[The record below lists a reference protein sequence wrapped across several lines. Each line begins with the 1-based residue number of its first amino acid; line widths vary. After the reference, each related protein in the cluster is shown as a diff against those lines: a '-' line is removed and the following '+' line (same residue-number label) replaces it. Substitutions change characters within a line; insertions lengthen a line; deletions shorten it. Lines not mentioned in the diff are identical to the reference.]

1 MLTTVGSFLQG
12 LSSGVRWGFLALFI
26 TFLLLL
32 FEGSGMLSRFT
43 EGHPKI
49 RKAMAIAFWI
59 LLVITIFLIIFW
71 NIHPT
76 IDTTAGRLDNIQNTL
91 NSILNKLDD
100 IEEALE
106 NLK

>member
-1 MLTTVGSFLQG
+1 MLTTISSFLQG
-12 LSSGVRWGFLALFI
+12 LSSSIRWSSLALLI
-26 TFLLLL
+26 TFIILL

-49 RKAMAIAFWI
+49 RKYMAIAFWV
-59 LLVITIFLIIFW
+59 LLAITIFLIIFW

-76 IDTTAGRLDNIQNTL
+76 VDTTAGSLDNIQNTL
-91 NSILNKLDD
+91 NSILDKLDD
-100 IEEALE
+100 IEEVLE